1 MLRLVKEEI
10 AKREHESER
19 IRIATDAERI
29 RAKCQTLK
37 GFIGEAWHILEPA
50 KPMVTGWALDAVCEH
65 FEAITNG
72 DINRLLVNVPPGF
85 MKSLVANVFW
95 PAWEWVQF
103 PHLRH
108 ISFSYASILT
118 HRDNG
123 RFRDLLMSPWYQGIF
138 GDRFLLKKIGEERV
152 TNNHMGW
159 KFASSVGGVGTG
171 ERGDRVVLDDPHNV
185 KEAESD
191 TVRKETVR
199 WVREGMS
206 NRLNDMD
213 ESAIAVIMQRVHEDD
228 VSGALIELGG
238 YEHLMIPME
247 WDGRRYHTSIGW
259 TDPRD
264 TDGELAWPQRFSRRV
279 VEDFKT
285 TLGPYGFAGQY
296 QQAPTPRGG
305 GIFKREWWQLWGN
318 PDDPDDP
325 QFKKFPACEYII
337 GSLDT
342 AYTQKTENDFS
353 AMTVWGV
360 YYDRYDMPKAI
371 LMNAWRDRLALHD
384 LVERT
389 AATSRRFKIDR
400 LLIESKAAGI
410 SVSQELQR
418 LHAAEG
424 YGLQLVDPKGG
435 DKTAR
440 AYAIQHLFAA
450 EMIYAP
456 DRDWADMVITEMSS
470 FPRAPHDDLVDSVTQ
485 ALKHLRDAGLLIH
498 GSEMAAEMEGDLMG
512 PVNSKPLYPV

>member
-1 MLRLVKEEI
+1 
-10 AKREHESER
+10 
-19 IRIATDAERI
+19 
-29 RAKCQTLK
+29 
-37 GFIGEAWHILEPA
+37 
-50 KPMVTGWALDAVCEH
+50 
-65 FEAITNG
+65 
-72 DINRLLVNVPPGF
+72 
-85 MKSLVANVFW
+85 
-95 PAWEWVQF
+95 
-103 PHLRH
+103 
-108 ISFSYASILT
+108 
-118 HRDNG
+118 
-123 RFRDLLMSPWYQGIF
+123 
-138 GDRFLLKKIGEERV
+138 
-152 TNNHMGW
+152 
-159 KFASSVGGVGTG
+159 
-171 ERGDRVVLDDPHNV
+171 
-185 KEAESD
+185 
-191 TVRKETVR
+191 
-199 WVREGMS
+199 MS
-206 NRLNDMD
+206 NRLNDM
-213 ESAIAVIMQRVHEDD
+213 EKSAIAVIMQRVHEDD
-228 VSGALIELGG
+228 VSGALIELGD
-238 YEHLMIPME
+238 YDHLMIPME
-247 WDGRRYHTSIGW
+247 WDGRRYHTSIDW
-259 TDPRD
+259 TDPRSE
-264 TDGELAWPQRFSRRV
+264 DGQLAWSERFSRRV
-279 VEDFKT
+279 VEGFKT
-285 TLGPYGFAGQY
+285 TLGPYGYAGQY